1 MKCIKQLIV
10 LLVLIV
16 LLCSCENNEVKT
28 NLPESN
34 GQSSAANLDELFGVW
49 GLDNNTKYSFDGLGN
64 GILILSNEKYSFSY
78 EINADIL
85 SIDFEKEVAKDST
98 YKFEIRDNTLILTSQ
113 DNNKGSYKL
122 TKE

>member
-1 MKCIKQLIV
+1 MISSFHQF
-10 LLVLIV
+10 LIV

-49 GLDNNTKYSFDGLGN
+49 GLDNNTMYSFDGLGN
-64 GILILSNEKYSFSY
+64 GTLILSNEKYSFSY
-78 EINADIL
+78 EINADNL